1 MRWTYGAAA
10 DRLDTALTF
19 FVSTDTIA
27 DRRLFREAVSYIDNH
42 YMERLQLNSMA
53 KLAAM
58 SPTYFS
64 YMFKVLKGLTFVQY
78 VNGLRIKR
86 ALDLLRLTDK
96 SVYEIAFESGFN
108 NISHFNRI
116 FKRETGMSPNKYR
129 VRTR

>member
-1 MRWTYGAAA
+1 M
-10 DRLDTALTF
+10 
-19 FVSTDTIA
+19 
-27 DRRLFREAVSYIDNH
+27 FREAVSYIDNH

-86 ALDLLRLTDK
+86 ALNLLRLTDK